1 MTQTFKNVARL
12 FASFLFSSTALT
24 ISAALFTFAAT
35 QQVYAKQ
42 PAKARAFKLVDTK
55 GQTHELK
62 AMKGKWVIVNFW
74 ATWCAPCI
82 KEVPEFNGVHADRG
96 GKDVLMIGIVTDSED
111 AEKAKKFAQ
120 KINIQYPLVLMNK
133 DVEKSLGEPRG
144 MPTTLFFNTQGKL
157 VKTHEGLI
165 DRAAIDK
172 ILGG

>member
-1 MTQTFKNVARL
+1 MTQTFKYVVRL
-12 FASFLFSSTALT
+12 IAILCSTATIAVSTALFT
-24 ISAALFTFAAT
+24 LAAA
-35 QQVYAKQ
+35 QQVHAKQ
-42 PAKARAFKLVDTK
+42 PAKAKAFRLVDTK

-62 AMKGKWVIVNFW
+62 ALKGKWVIINFW

-96 GKDVLMIGIVTDSED
+96 GKDVVMIGIVTDSED

-133 DVEKSLGEPRG
+133 DIEKSLGEPRG
-144 MPTTLFFNTQGKL
+144 MPTTLFFDPQGKL

-165 DRAAIDK
+165 DRAGIDK
-172 ILGG
+172 IIAK